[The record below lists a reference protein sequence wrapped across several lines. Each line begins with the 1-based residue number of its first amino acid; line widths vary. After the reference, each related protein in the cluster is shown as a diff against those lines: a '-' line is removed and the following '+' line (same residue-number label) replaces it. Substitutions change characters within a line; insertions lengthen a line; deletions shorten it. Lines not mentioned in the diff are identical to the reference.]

1 MNESNKR
8 DVYRVQLDEL
18 TGYRVYLNLANQ
30 TSDPANK
37 KVLESIAAQEL
48 GHYNKWKSRSG
59 VDIKPD
65 WARCGTTPGLASFLG

>member
-37 KVLESIAAQEL
+37 EVLESIAA
-48 GHYNKWKSRSG
+48 
-59 VDIKPD
+59 
-65 WARCGTTPGLASFLG
+65 

>member
-8 DVYRVQLDEL
+8 DVYRVQRDEL

-37 KVLESIAAQEL
+37 EVLESIAAQEL
-48 GHYNKWKSRSG
+48 GHYNNWKSQSG

-65 WARCGTTPGLASFLG
+65 WGKVRHYTWLSKFLG